1 MKGGNLMT
9 ISIVRPHG
17 TLEIVT
23 DFTLL
28 QETINLYNQLID
40 LDQNDENE
48 FATETETETANR
60 RKEQD
65 RIGKRLKA
73 LASET
78 DAKTLVFEL
87 TALNS
92 STWNQITLKHAKTDK
107 DGRTIRDW
115 TALIA
120 EALPLM
126 ISGIH
131 WKTGDEPVEM
141 QTGELIGLIGEF
153 TDSQTADALRV
164 IQEINTPIST
174 LPKAISRRISNTSRN

>member
-1 MKGGNLMT
+1 MKGENLMT

-17 TLEIVT
+17 TLEIIT

-40 LDQNDENE
+40 LDQDDGNE
-48 FATETETETANR
+48 FATETENANR

-107 DGRTIRDW
+107 DGRIIRDW
-115 TALIA
+115 PALIA
-120 EALPLM
+120 EVLPLM
-126 ISGIH
+126 IDGIH

-141 QTGELIGLIGEF
+141 QSGELIGLIGEF

-164 IQEINTPIST
+164 IQEINTPISA

>member
-1 MKGGNLMT
+1 MKGENLMT

-17 TLEIVT
+17 TLEIIT

-40 LDQNDENE
+40 LDQDENE
-48 FATETETETANR
+48 FATETANR

-107 DGRTIRDW
+107 DGRIIRDW
-115 TALIA
+115 PALIA

-126 ISGIH
+126 IDGIH

-141 QTGELIGLIGEF
+141 QSGELIGLIGEF

-164 IQEINTPIST
+164 IQEINTPISA

>member
-1 MKGGNLMT
+1 MT

-17 TLEIVT
+17 TLEIIT

-40 LDQNDENE
+40 LDQDDENE
-48 FATETETETANR
+48 FATETENANR

-73 LASET
+73 LAFET

-92 STWNQITLKHAKTDK
+92 SAWNQITLKHAKTDK

-115 TALIA
+115 PALIA

-131 WKTGDEPVEM
+131 WKTGDAPVEM

-174 LPKAISRRISNTSRN
+174 LPKAISQRISNTSRN